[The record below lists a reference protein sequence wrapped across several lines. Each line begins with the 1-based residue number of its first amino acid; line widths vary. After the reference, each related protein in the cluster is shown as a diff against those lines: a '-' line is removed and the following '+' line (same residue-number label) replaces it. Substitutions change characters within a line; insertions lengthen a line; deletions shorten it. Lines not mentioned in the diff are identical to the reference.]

1 MNSQPIV
8 QWSYI
13 IYLYIRGVFF
23 NNVQGLFVLIV
34 GCVYMTTHPLTK
46 YDHIMER
53 VCFIYRLF
61 VLFISTSSFLMFL
74 YTVS

>member
-13 IYLYIRGVFF
+13 SLYSRGFF

-61 VLFISTSSFLMFL
+61 VLFISASSFLMFL